1 MTPDPLSAQHSTI
14 LSLGGI
20 IQRFTV
26 RLSEGARVNLVLNF
40 PTPDLYQRYNVP
52 YFGETIGRLSNRIAN
67 ARINLLNGRSYNLSP
82 NDGDGRGNCL
92 HGGTIGWGKKPWTG
106 PTAEMR
112 QGRKASRFDLLS
124 PDNDEGFPGQ
134 VRASVWYYQS
144 VEEGEGGE
152 EISVLEM
159 EYEAQLVGS
168 SAIEETVVGMTNHR
182 LASRTL
188 GLRQS

>member
-1 MTPDPLSAQHSTI
+1 MIPDPLSAQHSTI
-14 LSLGGI
+14 LSLGGT
-20 IQRFTV
+20 IQRFSV
-26 RLSEGARVNLVLNF
+26 RLSEGVRVNLVLNF
-40 PTPDLYQRYNVP
+40 PTPDLYRRYNVP
-52 YFGETIGRLSNRIAN
+52 FFGETIGRVSNRVAN
-67 ARINLLNGRSYNLSP
+67 ARINLLNGQSYNLSP

-92 HGGTIGWGKKPWTG
+92 HGGTSGWGKKAWTG

-124 PDNDEGFPGQ
+124 PDGDEGFPGQ

-159 EYEAQLVGS
+159 EYEAEMVGS
-168 SAIEETVVGMTNHR
+168 SAVEETVVGMTNHR
-182 LASRTL
+182 LAPRTV